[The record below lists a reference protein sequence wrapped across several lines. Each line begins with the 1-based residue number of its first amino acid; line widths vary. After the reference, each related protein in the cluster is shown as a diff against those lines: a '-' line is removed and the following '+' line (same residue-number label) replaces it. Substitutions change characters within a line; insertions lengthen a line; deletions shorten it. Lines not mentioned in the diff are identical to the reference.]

1 VVWDGC
7 GMIYKLSEGTIQYQ
21 KAKRKETEEKI
32 LNCILNSTSLPA
44 SRNIWEKTKIYKN
57 NIKRILEKLVKEGK
71 IIKFKN
77 VKTSGLYQ
85 TKKQRE
91 EELRYIESETEWN
104 WEDFIVRRVVTKDIY
119 IPNIRNKEMFNFA
132 KQNHLELFVPLYN
145 DVYRKEGRQF
155 LKTYRKK
162 YSNLSIEEAFVR
174 IRGAKN
180 EFFKDDYLEVIHE
193 IPIGMSL
200 ILLLYLTKNLQR
212 RIPSKISC
220 NKKLNELV
228 R

>member
-1 VVWDGC
+1 MVWDGC

-21 KAKRKETEEKI
+21 KVKRKETEEKI

-57 NIKRILEKLVKEGK
+57 NIKRILEKLVKERK

-119 IPNIRNKEMFNFA
+119 IPNIRNKEIFCFVCERHIDFFA
-132 KQNHLELFVPLYN
+132 PLYQDN
-145 DVYRKEGRQF
+145 YKNEGKQF
-155 LKTYRKK
+155 LKTYKEK
-162 YSNLSIEEAFVR
+162 YLRFSIEEAFVR
-174 IRGAKN
+174 MRAARN
-180 EFFKDDYLEVIHE
+180 EFFKDNYLSSIHG
-193 IPIGMSL
+193 IPIGISL
-200 ILLLYLTKNLQR
+200 ILLLYLTKKLPAK
-212 RIPSKISC
+212 IPSKKYLGIK
-220 NKKLNELV
+220 N
-228 R
+228 